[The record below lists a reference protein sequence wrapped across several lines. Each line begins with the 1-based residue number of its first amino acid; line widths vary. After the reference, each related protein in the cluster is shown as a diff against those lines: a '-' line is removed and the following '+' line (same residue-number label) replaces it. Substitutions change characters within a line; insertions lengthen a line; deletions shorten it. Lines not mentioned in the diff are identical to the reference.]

1 DIEQIIFLFVI
12 SYLIFV
18 FDINR
23 KNLPVTV
30 ILLIIGIAL
39 SFIPYFNDINLTNE
53 LVYSIFLPGL
63 LFISAYQFSAR
74 ALNKHRF
81 VIGFLITIV
90 LILTVGFFFIF
101 IFFFIFFF

>member
-1 DIEQIIFLFVI
+1 
-12 SYLIFV
+12 V

-63 LFISAYQFSAR
+63 LFISVYHFSAR
-74 ALNKHRF
+74 VLKKHRF
-81 VIGFLITIV
+81 VIGFLSS
-90 LILTVGFFFIF
+90 LGFIF
-101 IFFFIFFF
+101 IFFFYCIIYICLSIFSTCFEKT